1 MRQRSG
7 DCRGRP
13 GAAWPRGTCR
23 ACKAL
28 PMAAS
33 LVLQL
38 QELRTVIE
46 LLLDAVEERVGFFAG
61 TRNRLLLDA
70 PRRRVRDDHGSPE
83 AVVVRQLSD
92 DVDEMR
98 MI

>member
-1 MRQRSG
+1 
-7 DCRGRP
+7 
-13 GAAWPRGTCR
+13 
-23 ACKAL
+23 
-28 PMAAS
+28 MAAS

-70 PRRRVRDDHGSPE
+70 D
-83 AVVVRQLSD
+83 QD
-92 DVDEMR
+92 DVYEMITDR
-98 MI
+98 PRPSWFVSSATTWTRCG